1 MSLVYLQIS
10 SYTIYRQVNQPIY
23 YNSCLIYHSCWSPES
38 SIKTLCTQKGAK
50 NTFIDILIA
59 YNVHNAYHH
68 NSKSPHKCHI
78 VTIDGLW
85 INRDHVSLRHSC
97 TSIAYCVNKA
107 HHSHQPGFYMVN
119 VPIFMSWLVLGHIPC
134 RGLPKDFNK
143 DIKKEYPRQK
153 CPHNVHGFS
162 VHLNHGAIFFDNLLN
177 KLRCTTA

>member
-1 MSLVYLQIS
+1 VFASIYNQIWKLTFFRSDIMPALQILCVSVYSYSMSLVYLQIS

-97 TSIAYCVNKA
+97 TSIAYCVNKT
-107 HHSHQPGFYMVN
+107 HHSHQPCFLYGQCAYFH
-119 VPIFMSWLVLGHIPC
+119 VLASFRAHP
-134 RGLPKDFNK
+134 L
-143 DIKKEYPRQK
+143 
-153 CPHNVHGFS
+153 
-162 VHLNHGAIFFDNLLN
+162 
-177 KLRCTTA
+177 